1 MEAPGIGGTMGRSSY
16 PAAPGNT
23 SRRDWR
29 VTGPLPNLHTV
40 AEVRR
45 DVRELLVGWGAE
57 RVAWEAELLLG
68 EVAGNAV
75 RHAGTLFDVMHWSA
89 S

>member
-1 MEAPGIGGTMGRSSY
+1 MEGSDSGGTMGTPSS
-16 PAAPGNT
+16 PVARGGT

-29 VTGPLPNLHTV
+29 ATGLLPNPHTV

-45 DVRELLVGWGAE
+45 DVRQLLPGWGAE